1 VLFLHVSHE
10 KLQEPLSTQL
20 MRLDPIGTVLFLPG
34 VISFLLAL
42 QWGGNTYPWNDARV
56 IALFVVAGVLIIA
69 FIGVQI
75 WRQEQAT
82 IPPRIMK
89 QRSIACGS
97 LYAMLV
103 GGGLVTML
111 YLLPI
116 WFQAVKGT
124 TAVQSGIDTIPMV
137 LGLVVGAV
145 TSGGIITKMGYY
157 TPWMFVSTVLM
168 AVGAGLTT
176 TFQVDTGHSAWIG
189 FQVLFGLGLGCG
201 MQQPSLAAQTVLS
214 QADVSIGISI
224 MFFSNSLGGAVFSSV
239 SQALFVNQLGR
250 GLPTISGIDVE
261 AIIRAG
267 ATELGR
273 VVPADKLAEVLV
285 VYNGALR
292 NAFTVAV
299 AIGSLQVLPALGM
312 EWRSIKK
319 DNINIPA
326 A

>member
-1 VLFLHVSHE
+1 MHVSHD
-10 KLQEPLSTQL
+10 KIQEPLSTQL
-20 MRLDPIGTVLFLPG
+20 MRLDPIGTAIFLPG
-34 VISFLLAL
+34 IICFLLAL
-42 QWGGNTYPWNDARV
+42 QWGGNTYPWNDAKV
-56 IALFVVAGVLIIA
+56 IALFVAAGVLILA
-69 FIGVQI
+69 FIGVQV

-82 IPPRIMK
+82 IPPRIIK

-97 LYAMLV
+97 LYAMCV
-103 GGGLVTML
+103 GGGLVSML

-145 TSGGIITKMGYY
+145 TSGAIITKVGYY
-157 TPWMFVSTVLM
+157 TPWMFVSTTFM

-176 TFQVDTGHSAWIG
+176 TFQVHTGHSAWIG
-189 FQVLFGLGLGCG
+189 YQVLFGLGLGCG

-214 QADVSIGISI
+214 QADVSIGIAI
-224 MFFSNSLGGAVFSSV
+224 MFFSQSLGGAVFSSV
-239 SQALFVNQLGR
+239 AQALFVNKLSS
-250 GLPTISGIDVE
+250 GLPTVSGIDV
-261 AIIRAG
+261 ASIIRAG
-267 ATELGR
+267 ATDLPS

-285 VYNGALR
+285 VYNSALR
-292 NAFTVAV
+292 YAFTVAV

-312 EWRSIKK
+312 EWLSIKK